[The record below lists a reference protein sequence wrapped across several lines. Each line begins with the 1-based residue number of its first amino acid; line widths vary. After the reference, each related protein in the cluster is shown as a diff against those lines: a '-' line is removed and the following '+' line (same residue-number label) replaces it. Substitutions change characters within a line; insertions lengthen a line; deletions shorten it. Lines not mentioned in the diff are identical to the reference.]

1 MRYCVAA
8 LLSVVIGSGQAEA
21 VSPDSPGIRM
31 LEEIQAVITELAEQA
46 KPSVANLFPITSRLR
61 EGPVERTPNA
71 SGSGSGLIV
80 DSDGHI
86 VTNNHVIGDAN
97 EIEVRFS
104 DKTRLIAHVV
114 GKDPDTDLA
123 VLKVTTDR
131 PLPSARFGD
140 SAGVKVG
147 QWVLAVGNP
156 FGLDQTVTLGVVSG
170 IGRENINLSRYENF
184 IQTDASINPGKSG
197 GPLFNLR
204 GEVIGINTAIINFAQ
219 GIGFAIP
226 SNMAKQVIEQL
237 LAKGKVVRGWLGVG
251 IQPLTAELA
260 KKFGVAEGEGVLVNE
275 VFEKDPAALAGIK
288 PGDVIVRIDGA
299 VVDSPNKL
307 SRLIATLIPGT
318 TSKIEV
324 VRDLKRLMIDV
335 SLTERR
341 DAAVIALLPQQ
352 EEKVGGR
359 LGLDLQDVTA
369 VLAER
374 FKRESRRRAHRKLN
388 PTAVLK
394 PKACEGDLIKR
405 SSWKCLRSIYQ
416 PLRSGVAIPIASRA
430 SGKPRDTCRL
440 KASTD
445 GSMGR
450 GGLSF
455 RLLSLDDLCRQL
467 SRYFI
472 ILREIH
478 DIAAPSP
485 GHGVEGCRISK
496 QFSQRNQGFDLFGMV
511 VRGDGQNSTPS
522 GAQVSHNRTDR
533 VGRRVDFNRHDRL
546 Q

>member
-1 MRYCVAA
+1 MLTRAFPSGRVVLSCVAA
-8 LLSVVIGSGQAEA
+8 LLCVVIGHGQAEA

-46 KPSVANLFPITSRLR
+46 KPSVVNLFPITGASRPR
-61 EGPVERTPNA
+61 EGPGERTPNA

-156 FGLDQTVTLGVVSG
+156 FGLDRTVTLGVVSG

-184 IQTDASINPGKSG
+184 IQTDASINPGNSG

-260 KKFGVAEGEGVLVNE
+260 KKFGVTEGEGVLVNE

-307 SRLIATLIPGT
+307 SRLIATLTPGS

-335 SLTERR
+335 PLTERR
-341 DAAVIALLPQQ
+341 DPAVIALLPQQ
-352 EEKVGGR
+352 EETLEVK
-359 LGLDLQDVTA
+359 LGLDVQDVTA
-369 VLAER
+369 TLAER
-374 FKRESRRRAHRKLN
+374 FKLRESKGVLIAKVELNSRAQAEGLR
-388 PTAVLK
+388 
-394 PKACEGDLIKR
+394 EGDLIKEVNRMEVFSVGEFISAIAR
-405 SSWKCLRSIYQ
+405 SRRGDTLLLR
-416 PLRSGVAIPIASRA
+416 V
-430 SGKPRDTCRL
+430 
-440 KASTD
+440 
-445 GSMGR
+445 
-450 GGLSF
+450 
-455 RLLSLDDLCRQL
+455 
-467 SRYFI
+467 
-472 ILREIH
+472 LRETR
-478 DIAAPSP
+478 A
-485 GHGVEGCRISK
+485 
-496 QFSQRNQGFDLFGMV
+496 FYV
-511 VRGDGQNSTPS
+511 VLKLSD
-522 GAQVSHNRTDR
+522 
-533 VGRRVDFNRHDRL
+533 
-546 Q
+546 